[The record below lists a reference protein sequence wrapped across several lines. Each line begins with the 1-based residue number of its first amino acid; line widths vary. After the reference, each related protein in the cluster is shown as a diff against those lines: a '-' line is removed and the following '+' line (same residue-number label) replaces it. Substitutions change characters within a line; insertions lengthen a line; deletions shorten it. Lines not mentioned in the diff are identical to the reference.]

1 MKTNVEIE
9 IVRSAFGGDGIG
21 TLEGKTWFV
30 EGALP
35 GETVIARVLQDKKS
49 YVRAHVVKVLVPSE
63 GRVTPPCPYVERCGG
78 CQYQHVSYEEELRL
92 KEAQLRDF
100 FGRSLGAADSVIR
113 PIRRSP
119 GEYGSRNSVT
129 LHRTRSED
137 KRPQR
142 LGFVSRDN
150 KTMLA
155 VDRCLLAA
163 PRLEP
168 VFRSEH
174 MLPKG
179 KDRMTFRLT
188 EQGTIVSDKEE
199 AYPRIKIGGESL
211 VAGSR
216 GFFQNNLAVTQLLVE
231 EIAGWVRRFRPVNF
245 FDLYAGVGTFTFLSA
260 RDVPNIFCIEESAAS
275 LAALRM
281 NRDEKR
287 PQALEI
293 VEGRVEKAFPIVLPR
308 AKKGG
313 VMLCLDPP
321 RAGLDASLT
330 RFIAAQ
336 TGVDQIVYV
345 SCDPATLVRDLKVI
359 LAGGRY
365 TLAEAVPFDM
375 FPRTKH
381 VETAA
386 LLVRTEER

>member
-137 KRPQR
+137 TDPH
-142 LGFVSRDN
+142 
-150 KTMLA
+150 
-155 VDRCLLAA
+155 
-163 PRLEP
+163 PR
-168 VFRSEH
+168 
-174 MLPKG
+174 
-179 KDRMTFRLT
+179 
-188 EQGTIVSDKEE
+188 
-199 AYPRIKIGGESL
+199 
-211 VAGSR
+211 
-216 GFFQNNLAVTQLLVE
+216 
-231 EIAGWVRRFRPVNF
+231 RPV
-245 FDLYAGVGTFTFLSA
+245 LS
-260 RDVPNIFCIEESAAS
+260 
-275 LAALRM
+275 
-281 NRDEKR
+281 
-287 PQALEI
+287 
-293 VEGRVEKAFPIVLPR
+293 
-308 AKKGG
+308 GG
-313 VMLCLDPP
+313 IP
-321 RAGLDASLT
+321 
-330 RFIAAQ
+330 
-336 TGVDQIVYV
+336 
-345 SCDPATLVRDLKVI
+345 DPAARQ
-359 LAGGRY
+359 GG
-365 TLAEAVPFDM
+365 
-375 FPRTKH
+375 
-381 VETAA
+381 
-386 LLVRTEER
+386 